1 MRLSEKVFALL
12 SLCVIEI
19 YSSSRCL
26 ECQRALSELSS
37 MGVEARSVS
46 KEVARERF
54 ALGTPTFWLLVDG
67 QVKRTYFGWQR
78 SLIEKDIKAYCGKL
92 K

>member
-1 MRLSEKVFALL
+1 MQFGKKVFSLL

-19 YSSSRCL
+19 YASSHCV
-26 ECQRALSELSS
+26 ECQKALSELSS
-37 MGVEARSVS
+37 MGVEVRSVS
-46 KEVARERF
+46 KEVAKERL
-54 ALGTPTFWLLVDG
+54 ALGTPTLWLLVDG

-78 SLIEKDIKAYCGKL
+78 ALIEKDIKAYCGKL

>member
-1 MRLSEKVFALL
+1 MRLSKKVFALL

-19 YSSSRCL
+19 YSSSHCV
-26 ECQRALSELSS
+26 ECKRALSELSS
-37 MGVEARSVS
+37 MGVEVRSVS
-46 KEVARERF
+46 KELAKERL
-54 ALGTPTFWLLVDG
+54 ALGTPTLWLVVNG

-78 SLIEKDIKAYCGKL
+78 SLIERDIQTYCGKL

>member
-1 MRLSEKVFALL
+1 MQISKKVFALL

-19 YSSSRCL
+19 YSSSHCV
-26 ECQRALSELSS
+26 ECQRALRELSS
-37 MGVEARSVS
+37 MGVEVRSVS
-46 KEVARERF
+46 KETAKERL
-54 ALGTPTFWLLVDG
+54 ALGTPTLWLVVNG

-78 SLIEKDIKAYCGKL
+78 SLIERDIQTYCGKL

>member
-1 MRLSEKVFALL
+1 M
-12 SLCVIEI
+12 
-19 YSSSRCL
+19 

-37 MGVEARSVS
+37 MGVEVRSVS
-46 KEVARERF
+46 EETAKKRLAF
-54 ALGTPTFWLLVDG
+54 GTPTLWLLVDG

-78 SLIEKDIKAYCGKL
+78 SLIERDINTYCRKL

>member
-1 MRLSEKVFALL
+1 MRFSEKVFALL

-19 YSSSRCL
+19 YSSSHCL

-37 MGVEARSVS
+37 MGVEVRSVS
-46 KEVARERF
+46 KDLAKERF
-54 ALGTPTFWLLVDG
+54 ALGTPTLWLLVDG

-78 SLIEKDIKAYCGKL
+78 TLIERDIKDYCGKL

>member
-19 YSSSRCL
+19 YSSSRCV

-37 MGVEARSVS
+37 MGVEVRSVS
-46 KEVARERF
+46 EETAKKRF
-54 ALGTPTFWLLVDG
+54 AIGTPTLWLVVNG
-67 QVKRTYFGWQR
+67 QVKKTYFGWQR
-78 SLIEKDIKAYCGKL
+78 SLIERDIKAYCGKL

>member
-1 MRLSEKVFALL
+1 MQFGKKVFALL

-19 YSSSRCL
+19 YSSSHCL

-37 MGVEARSVS
+37 MGVEVRSVS

-54 ALGTPTFWLLVDG
+54 AVGTPTLWL
-67 QVKRTYFGWQR
+67 W
-78 SLIEKDIKAYCGKL
+78 
-92 K
+92 

>member
-1 MRLSEKVFALL
+1 MRLSEKVFSLL

-19 YSSSRCL
+19 YASSRCT

-37 MGVEARSVS
+37 MGVEARIVS
-46 KEVARERF
+46 KEVAKERF
-54 ALGTPTFWLLVDG
+54 ALGTPTLWLVVDG

-78 SLIEKDIKAYCGKL
+78 SLIERDIKTYCGKL

>member
-19 YSSSRCL
+19 YSSSRCV

-37 MGVEARSVS
+37 MGVEVRSVS
-46 KEVARERF
+46 EETAKKRF
-54 ALGTPTFWLLVDG
+54 AIGTPTLWLVVDG

-78 SLIEKDIKAYCGKL
+78 SLIERDIKAYCGKL

>member
-1 MRLSEKVFALL
+1 
-12 SLCVIEI
+12 VIEI
-19 YSSSRCL
+19 YSSSHCV
-26 ECQRALSELSS
+26 ECQKALSELSS
-37 MGVEARSVS
+37 MGVEVRSVS

-54 ALGTPTFWLLVDG
+54 AIGTPTLWLLVDG

-78 SLIEKDIKAYCGKL
+78 PLIEKDIKAYCGKL

>member
-1 MRLSEKVFALL
+1 MRLGEKVFALL

-26 ECQRALSELSS
+26 ECQRALSELAS
-37 MGVEARSVS
+37 MGVEVRSVS

-54 ALGTPTFWLLVDG
+54 AVGTPTLWLLVDG

-78 SLIEKDIKAYCGKL
+78 SLIERDIKTYCGKL

>member
-1 MRLSEKVFALL
+1 MQFGKKVCTLL

-19 YSSSRCL
+19 YSSSHCL

-37 MGVEARSVS
+37 MGVEVRSVS
-46 KEVARERF
+46 KEVAKERF
-54 ALGTPTFWLLVDG
+54 ALGTPTLWLLVDG
-67 QVKRTYFGWQR
+67 QVKRTYFGWHR
-78 SLIEKDIKAYCGKL
+78 SLIEKDITAYCGKL

>member
-1 MRLSEKVFALL
+1 MQFSKKVFALL

-19 YSSSRCL
+19 YSSSHCI

-37 MGVEARSVS
+37 MGVEVRSVS
-46 KEVARERF
+46 KEVARERL
-54 ALGTPTFWLLVDG
+54 ALGTPTLWLLVDG

-78 SLIEKDIKAYCGKL
+78 SLVEKDIKTYCGKL

>member
-1 MRLSEKVFALL
+1 MQFGKKVFALL

-19 YSSSRCL
+19 YSSSHCT

-37 MGVEARSVS
+37 MGVEVRGVS
-46 KEVARERF
+46 KEVAKERF
-54 ALGTPTFWLLVDG
+54 ALGTPTLWLLVDG

-78 SLIEKDIKAYCGKL
+78 FLVEKDIKAYCEKL

>member
-19 YSSSRCL
+19 YSSSHCG

-37 MGVEARSVS
+37 MGVEVRSVS
-46 KEVARERF
+46 EETAKRRF
-54 ALGTPTFWLLVDG
+54 AFGTPTLWLLVDG

-78 SLIEKDIKAYCGKL
+78 SLIERDIKSYCGKL

>member
-1 MRLSEKVFALL
+1 MQFGKKVFALL

-19 YSSSRCL
+19 YSSSHCL

-37 MGVEARSVS
+37 MGVEVRSVS
-46 KEVARERF
+46 KEVAKERL
-54 ALGTPTFWLLVDG
+54 AIGTPTLWLLVDG
-67 QVKRTYFGWQR
+67 QIKRTYFGWQR
-78 SLIEKDIKAYCGKL
+78 SLVEKDIKTYCGKL

>member
-19 YSSSRCL
+19 YSSSHCG
-26 ECQRALSELSS
+26 ECRRALSELSS
-37 MGVEARSVS
+37 MGVEVRSVFEETA
-46 KEVARERF
+46 KRRF
-54 ALGTPTFWLLVDG
+54 AFGTPTLWLLVDG

-78 SLIEKDIKAYCGKL
+78 SLIERDIKSYCGKL